1 MDLCPWDFPDKNT
14 GVAHHFLLQGI
25 FRTQGSNLSLLH
37 LLHWHMDSLLAPP
50 GKPLCLH
57 YTVFINCVIALCLK
71 KTMYMLGKLLQSCP
85 TLWDSMNC
93 NQAPL
98 SMEFPGKNTGVGCH
112 TLLQGI
118 FLTQGSNPHLLCL
131 LHWQPSSLPLVP
143 PGKPKKQCIYLNL
156 KNNKK

>member
-1 MDLCPWDFPDKNT
+1 MVC
-14 GVAHHFLLQGI
+14 HFLLQGI
-25 FRTQGSNLSLLH
+25 FWTQGSNLSLLH
-37 LLHWHMDSLLAPP
+37 LLHWHMDSLLASP

-71 KTMYMLGKLLQSCP
+71 KTMCVLAKLLQSCP
-85 TLWDSMNC
+85 TLWDSMDC

-98 SMEFPGKNTGVGCH
+98 SMGSPGKNTRVGCH

-118 FLTQGSNPHLLCL
+118 FLTPGSNPHLLRL
-131 LHWQPSSLPLVP
+131 LHWQPSSLLLVP

-156 KNNKK
+156 KNK